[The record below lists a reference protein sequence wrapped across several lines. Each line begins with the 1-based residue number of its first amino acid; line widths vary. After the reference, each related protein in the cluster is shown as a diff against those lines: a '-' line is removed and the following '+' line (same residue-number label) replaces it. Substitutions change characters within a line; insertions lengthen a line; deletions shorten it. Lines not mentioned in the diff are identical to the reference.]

1 MSKRDRR
8 DKAKNLLAAPVN
20 SKAINNKLMGIG
32 KTVINNAAKSKTMS
46 NNPLSQRMNSMGRI
60 SALVGGIAG
69 INAMPAGN
77 QETQQDG
84 KTEDFSSSQSVG
96 DDANTG
102 SDNVSSSDNT
112 EGSIKVSIEPEE
124 PKELTPTLND
134 MKSKSKNLS
143 RMSEQGIV
151 NEQTGAAVVVRT
163 DGQINLAAS
172 KYSSYKLSPK
182 GKVTEQ
188 SMESEKITNRM
199 RLLTD
204 EIIINEHKMNPQ
216 LWELTDFRESPLLS
230 NKHALIG
237 GFTLDG
243 HVLVKAWEPQLK
255 RYMLIRRPWRG
266 PMFGPILNVPEINT
280 AIRVDDPLKIND
292 DILALSDKG
301 YQVSTAIKDSKSLV
315 GKAGQD
321 RSGIPRN
328 VDAMEGTDS
337 GNGSSGG
344 SSSGGSSSS
353 PFKWDPSMEVGEDEK
368 HCKKANGAGKGVD
381 NIPSDANPNY
391 VAFAKAASEGSGLP
405 ADWIYAQLIAE
416 SGGNEDDR
424 YPYNYGNIRSVE
436 GPWMSY
442 ASPEDAGHYFGKYIR
457 LYNSPPC
464 TAAHTLG
471 EYIWAIQH
479 QSGSNNGDTP
489 YECSDPEGYEAKVTA
504 IGLNGPSTK
513 L

>member
-337 GNGSSGG
+337 GNGSSASGPGG
-344 SSSGGSSSS
+344 DSGTHNVT
-353 PFKWDPSMEVGEDEK
+353 VGP
-368 HCKKANGAGKGVD
+368 GPGIGKE
-381 NIPSDANPNY
+381 NIPSDAEPWTVDMAMRCSNKCGIPCDWLWGQWANESDHFHQPCGSHNWGG
-391 VAFAKAASEGSGLP
+391 VLGENFDSDDAFADYMAKILPRWVSAEGLP
-405 ADWIYAQLIAE
+405 ANQAKTFKEYIHCLQTDPTPYCADPPGEDTYYAAC
-416 SGGNEDDR
+416 SGALGNE
-424 YPYNYGNIRSVE
+424 G
-436 GPWMSY
+436 
-442 ASPEDAGHYFGKYIR
+442 
-457 LYNSPPC
+457 
-464 TAAHTLG
+464 
-471 EYIWAIQH
+471 
-479 QSGSNNGDTP
+479 
-489 YECSDPEGYEAKVTA
+489 
-504 IGLNGPSTK
+504 TK